1 MIRCQHCG
9 HEVPEGSVFCNHCGY
24 RMSNEVT
31 CSYCHEPMPSTSV
44 FCPHCGKAVDNAM
57 NVASRQT
64 TKGQGAP
71 RPMTYNEQ
79 RQAAQ
84 RQAQQRQA
92 NAWKQPEVEPEE
104 DDDDND
110 GGGSR
115 SHYDRNLIIGIV
127 SAMLTS
133 YHLVLYMV
141 WLNFV

>member
-1 MIRCQHCG
+1 MRCQHCG

-57 NVASRQT
+57 NVASRQSAAAA
-64 TKGQGAP
+64 QGAP
-71 RPMTYNEQ
+71 RPATYNEQ

-92 NAWKQPEVEPEE
+92 NAWQRPEPVEPD
-104 DDDDND
+104 DDDDNE
-110 GGGSR
+110 G
-115 SHYDRNLIIGIV
+115 
-127 SAMLTS
+127 
-133 YHLVLYMV
+133 
-141 WLNFV
+141 